1 MDREGAQAVDL
12 WLGGGVVAGEA
23 CHLGK
28 VSDDE

>member
-12 WLGGGVVAGEA
+12 RWGWVVVAGEA